1 MCEGHRLEK
10 TKEKNRAQFQT
21 IPPVTVLNSDIHLGP
36 SGFPE
41 LELLIS
47 NCLLDFLQTALKPQ
61 LSIFPLKLALFIMI
75 PASEFKE
82 AEDKWGCDGGCGRT
96 RNT

>member
-47 NCLLDFLQTALKPQ
+47 NCLLDFCKQ
-61 LSIFPLKLALFIMI
+61 L
-75 PASEFKE
+75 
-82 AEDKWGCDGGCGRT
+82 
-96 RNT
+96 